1 MLPTKTVTGGAIVR
15 GVIGI
20 TKHELKGS
28 GVVSDNAV
36 FTDHYGCKMANTHL
50 VLKIESGLGDV
61 WQGTFAIPSVERSG
75 EYNKE
80 ENFSITLECWCN
92 PYTAVV

>member
-1 MLPTKTVTGGAIVR
+1 MPFYR
-15 GVIGI
+15 P
-20 TKHELKGS
+20 
-28 GVVSDNAV
+28 
-36 FTDHYGCKMANTHL
+36 HYGCKMANTHL

-80 ENFSITLECWCN
+80 ENFSITLESAGAIT
-92 PYTAVV
+92 YTAAVV